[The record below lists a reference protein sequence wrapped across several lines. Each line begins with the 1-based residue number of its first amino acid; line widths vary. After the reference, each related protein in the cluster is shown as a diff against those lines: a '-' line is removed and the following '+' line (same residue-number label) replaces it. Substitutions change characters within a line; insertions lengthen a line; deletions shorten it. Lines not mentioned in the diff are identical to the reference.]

1 MSQPNL
7 SSQRA
12 HFIFELPPFAEIP
25 QIIIDLPRLNMKP
38 DTNIFRTSEPSMDRA
53 AIVHGN
59 FLRQLGDNDL
69 PAGPAPDP
77 TIEPAQLVGIF
88 HSQVLSR
95 QLDRT
100 SRTMQAAGKGFYTIG
115 SSGHEGMAAVAEAL
129 RPTDMAFLHYRDAA
143 FQIQRASQVPGQ
155 NIMRDMLL
163 SFRAAAADPISGG
176 RHKVLGSR
184 ALNIPPQTSTIA
196 SHLPKA
202 VGAAYSVGLARR
214 SKPEHCHLPDDSI
227 VMCSF
232 GDASS
237 NHSTAQGAINTACWT
252 SFQSAPMPLLFVC
265 EDNGIGISVPTPRGW
280 VAANF
285 SNRPGLRYFT
295 CNGLDMAQTLRVSQA
310 AADYVRTTRKPAF
323 LHISTVRLYGHAG
336 SDIEIT
342 YRDKASIEA
351 SEANDPLLHSARIL
365 RDINAKTPAQSV
377 EIYNEIETMC
387 TITSKDVMD
396 LNPLNTAEQ
405 VMQAIIPPVRS
416 CTPTNGP
423 TADARNQVFGND
435 IKQMS
440 DPQPMSRL
448 IGWAL
453 ADLMLEHSEI
463 IVAGEDVGRK
473 GGVYG
478 VTQKLQNRFGPDRV
492 IDTLLDE
499 QSILG
504 LALGM
509 AHNGFIPM
517 PEIQFLAYLHNA
529 EDQLRGEAATLSFFS
544 DGQYTNPMVLRIA
557 GLGYQK
563 GFGGHF
569 HNDNSL
575 AVLRDIPGIVIA
587 CPSNGAD
594 AAMMLREAVRLAR
607 EEQRVV
613 VFIEPIALYPMRDL
627 HEAGDG
633 TWLTQY
639 PSPEQTI
646 PLGQIGMQDNGT
658 DIAIVSYANGH
669 YLSTKALKT
678 LKENGINARLIDIR
692 WLAPLPEDALLDA
705 TKDCDRILIV
715 DECRRTGSQSEG
727 LMALFAEAGRTS
739 VARVTAKD
747 SFIATGPSYAVT
759 LPSTEEIIEAAT
771 AMMTE

>member
-1 MSQPNL
+1 
-7 SSQRA
+7 
-12 HFIFELPPFAEIP
+12 
-25 QIIIDLPRLNMKP
+25 
-38 DTNIFRTSEPSMDRA
+38 MDRA
-53 AIVHGN
+53 AIVHEN
-59 FLRQLGDNDL
+59 FLRRLSCGDL
-69 PAGPAPDP
+69 PVGGLPDP
-77 TIEPAQLVGIF
+77 EISKTKLNEIF
-88 HSQVLSR
+88 RSQVLSR

-100 SRTMQAAGKGFYTIG
+100 SRKMQASGKGFYTIG
-115 SSGHEGMAAVAEAL
+115 SSGHEGMAAVAESL

-143 FQIQRASQVPGQ
+143 FQIQRANQVAGQ
-155 NIMRDMLL
+155 TPVWDMLL
-163 SFRAAAADPISGG
+163 SFRAAASDPISGG
-176 RHKVLGSR
+176 RHKVLGSK

-202 VGAAYSVGLARR
+202 VGAAYSLGLARR
-214 SKPEHCHLPDDSI
+214 KTPEHQLLPEDSI

-252 SFQSAPMPLLFVC
+252 SFQSVPLPLLFVC

-285 SNRPGLRYFT
+285 ANRPGLKYFS
-295 CNGLDMAQTLRVSQA
+295 CNGLDMAQTLQVSQA
-310 AADYVRTTRKPAF
+310 AADYVRRTRKPAF
-323 LHISTVRLYGHAG
+323 LHITTVRLYGHAG
-336 SDIEIT
+336 SDVEMT
-342 YRDKASIEA
+342 YRDKAAIEA
-351 SEANDPLLHSARIL
+351 GEANDPLLHSARIL
-365 RDINAKTPAQSV
+365 RDSDASTLVQCID
-377 EIYNEIETMC
+377 IYNETEATC
-387 TITSKDVMD
+387 NRVAEEVMAQGT
-396 LNPLNTAEQ
+396 LVTAQEVMASIVPPLRE
-405 VMQAIIPPVRS
+405 
-416 CTPTNGP
+416 CTPSNGP
-423 TADARNQVFGND
+423 APDARMALFGND

-453 ADLMLEHSEI
+453 ADLMLEHEEI

-504 LALGM
+504 LAIGM
-509 AHNGFIPM
+509 GHNGFVPI

-575 AVLRDIPGIVIA
+575 AVLRDIPGVIIA

-627 HEAGDG
+627 HDTGDG
-633 TWLTQY
+633 QWLTSY
-639 PSPEQTI
+639 PAPDRRIAVGEI
-646 PLGQIGMQDNGT
+646 GVDGEGQDL
-658 DIAIVSYANGH
+658 AIISYANGY
-669 YLSTKALKT
+669 YLSTQAKAAIEESGIKT
-678 LKENGINARLIDIR
+678 RVIDMR
-692 WLAPLPEDALLDA
+692 WLAPLPAEALIEA
-705 TKDCDRILIV
+705 TKGCKNILIV

-727 LMALFAEAGRTS
+727 LMALFMEAGHTRVS
-739 VARVTAKD
+739 RVTAQD
-747 SFIATGPSYAVT
+747 SFIPTGPAYAAT
-759 LPSTEEIIEAAT
+759 LPSTEEIIAAAKT
-771 AMMTE
+771 LVSS

>member
-1 MSQPNL
+1 
-7 SSQRA
+7 
-12 HFIFELPPFAEIP
+12 
-25 QIIIDLPRLNMKP
+25 
-38 DTNIFRTSEPSMDRA
+38 MDRA
-53 AIVHGN
+53 AIVHQN
-59 FLRQLGDNDL
+59 FLRRLGENDL
-69 PAGPAPDP
+69 PDGPAADQGLA
-77 TIEPAQLVGIF
+77 PAKLVEIF
-88 HSQVLSR
+88 RSQVLSR

-100 SRTMQAAGKGFYTIG
+100 SRAMQAQGKGFYTIG

-143 FQIQRASQVPGQ
+143 FQIQRATQVPGQ
-155 NIMRDMLL
+155 SPVWDMLL
-163 SFRAAAADPISGG
+163 SFRAAKADPISGG
-176 RHKVLGSR
+176 RHKVLGSQS
-184 ALNIPPQTSTIA
+184 LNIPPQTSTIA

-202 VGAAYSVGLARR
+202 VGAAYAIGLAKRTR
-214 SKPEHCHLPDDSI
+214 PEHTTLPADSI

-252 SFQSAPMPLLFVC
+252 SFQSVPLPILFVC

-285 SNRPGLRYFT
+285 ANRPGLRYFA
-295 CNGLDMAQTLRVSQA
+295 CDGLDMAQTLRISQA
-310 AADYVRTTRKPAF
+310 AADYVRRTRKPAF

-336 SDIEIT
+336 SDVEMT
-342 YRDKASIEA
+342 YRDKSAIEA

-365 RDINAKTPAQSV
+365 RDIGVSTPEQSIG
-377 EIYNEIETMC
+377 IYNEIEKTC
-387 TITSKDVMD
+387 ARVAD
-396 LNPLNTAEQ
+396 E
-405 VMQAIIPPVRS
+405 VMQLETLTDAAGVMASIVPPARTCRPS
-416 CTPTNGP
+416 NGP
-423 TADARNQVFGND
+423 TPEARASLFGND
-435 IKQMS
+435 IKQMAEA
-440 DPQPMSRL
+440 QAMNRML
-448 IGWAL
+448 GWAL
-453 ADLMLEHSEI
+453 SDLMLEHGEI

-478 VTQKLQNRFGPDRV
+478 VTQKLQGRFGPDRV

-504 LALGM
+504 LAIGM
-509 AHNGFIPM
+509 AHNGFIPI

-575 AVLRDIPGIVIA
+575 AVLRDIPGLIIA

-613 VFIEPIALYPMRDL
+613 VFVEPIALYPMRDL
-627 HEAGDG
+627 HEGDG
-633 TWLTQY
+633 AWLTSY
-639 PSPEQTI
+639 PAPDRR
-646 PLGQIGMQDNGT
+646 IGLDEIAVSGSGT
-658 DIAIVSYANGH
+658 DLAIISYANGY
-669 YLSTKALKT
+669 YLSRKADKE
-678 LKENGINARLIDIR
+678 LKENGIDARIIDMR
-692 WLAPLPEDALLDA
+692 WLAPLPLEALLNT
-705 TKDCDRILIV
+705 TKDCKNILIV
-715 DECRRTGSQSEG
+715 DECRQTGSQSEG
-727 LMALFAEAGRTS
+727 LMTLLTEAGRTRI
-739 VARVTAKD
+739 ARVTAQD
-747 SFIATGPSYAVT
+747 SFIATGPAYAAT
-759 LPSTEEIIEAAT
+759 LPSTQSIAA
-771 AMMTE
+771 AARDLVAS